1 MNKKLFIASL
11 SWSVTEDQL
20 VELFSS
26 VGEVLDVRIPKRRED
41 GKPRGFAF
49 VEMGTP
55 EEAQAA
61 IDQFN
66 GMNFSGREISVMFQ
80 DPNREQTRAPRPGGP
95 GGPGGAGGGF
105 RRSNGGGG
113 GGYGGDR
120 Y

>member
-20 VELFSS
+20 VDLFTS
-26 VGEVLDVRIPKRRED
+26 VGEVVDVRIPRRRED

-55 EEAQAA
+55 EQAQAA

-66 GMNFSGREISVMFQ
+66 GVAVAGREVVVMFQ
-80 DPNREQTRAPRPGGP
+80 DPNREQGRAPGGP
-95 GGPGGAGGGF
+95 GGGGAGRPP
-105 RRSNGGGG
+105 RRDGG
-113 GGYGGDR
+113 GGYGGGGGGR